1 MIVMLPFSIDSK
13 NQRNEQCGHLM
24 RAGELKKLLTAD
36 TGLQPGEQKL
46 IYRGKERGHGEFL
59 DVCGVKD
66 RSKLVLMEDPSSRE
80 KKYIEMQRNAKI
92 QSVHRAI
99 SNISFEVD
107 KLADQVQ

>member
-1 MIVMLPFSIDSK
+1 MCFSLLVSVPRTK
-13 NQRNEQCGHLM
+13 GQTEQCGHLT

-46 IYRGKERGHGEFL
+46 IYRGKECGNGEFL

-66 RSKLVLMEDPSSRE
+66 RSKLVLMEDPSSKE

-107 KLADQVQ
+107 KLADQVH